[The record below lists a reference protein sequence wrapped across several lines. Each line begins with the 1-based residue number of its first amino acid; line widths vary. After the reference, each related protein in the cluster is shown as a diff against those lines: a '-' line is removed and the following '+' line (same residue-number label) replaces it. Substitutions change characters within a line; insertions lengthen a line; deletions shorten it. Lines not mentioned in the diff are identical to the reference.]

1 MSKPFA
7 VIVILM
13 SLVLLGLSMA
23 TPLQSYN
30 FSFLSSSNDSK
41 SVKPVVFPYHEY
53 NNFLN
58 TSSGFTY
65 VAHRGAPMISKVP
78 ENSIEAFKAA
88 KESGYKIVETDLQL
102 TKDGQWIIMHDYIL
116 DRTTNGKGTVRSH
129 SLKEIEGLRLK
140 GNVNESLSIPTLD
153 DFLKLCS
160 REKLIPILDI
170 KPNDKQISSRN
181 YNNLLNSLNKYK
193 LLDKSIFCSYSKE
206 VLFELRKRSD
216 ATTIAVMMDVNQD
229 NLNFANKLRNAFMY
243 CNYENTSDEK
253 IQLINNNKLK
263 FGVWTVND
271 EIVADYFYKK
281 GAIMIVTDK
290 LKLKTKDELLK
301 NISTM

>member
-1 MSKPFA
+1 MSKTFT

-13 SLVLLGLSMA
+13 SLVLLGLLTA
-23 TPLQSYN
+23 NPLQSYN
-30 FSFLSSSNDSK
+30 FSFLSSSKDSE

-53 NNFLN
+53 NNFIN
-58 TSSGFTY
+58 TLSGFTY
-65 VAHRGAPMISKVP
+65 VAHRGAPMISKKP
-78 ENSIEAFKAA
+78 ENSIVAFKAA

-129 SLKEIEGLRLK
+129 SLKEIERLRLK
-140 GNVNESLSIPTLD
+140 GNANESLSIPTLD

-160 REKLIPILDI
+160 SEKLIPILDI
-170 KPNDKQISSRN
+170 KPNEKQISSRN

-216 ATTIAVMMDVNQD
+216 ATTIAVMMDINQD
-229 NLNFANKLRNAFMY
+229 NLDFANKLRNAFIY
-243 CNYENTSDEK
+243 SNYENTSDEK
-253 IQLINNNKLK
+253 IQLINKNKLK

-301 NISTM
+301 NTLTM